1 MSFYTPRPSYE
12 STMTETFSAGTTSF
26 GVDSTSDSYGNDLD
40 TLTLYFTLDKGQSTE
55 EGIIATV
62 DTATSKVTSVSYLN
76 VATGEILGAGTQYA
90 HRKGSGTIEITSFP
104 YLTHAIRALKGDKQL
119 DSTSP
124 MEYDGVPAFTPGSN
138 EVATVEYV
146 DNIAIS
152 GSPDATDTTK
162 GISEEA
168 TSGEIDAG
176 TAAGGTGAELFV
188 NPSALAASIYNS
200 QLPSAGQ
207 KALLDG
213 ITSDA
218 AEINTLDGYTGDVN
232 DLNEMSTFFQATDI
246 SGAEAETLTDGSDA
260 AGLHGHN
267 KLNGVGEATDTK
279 DYWNFQ
285 LPIGLDSIG
294 TAGWVNYGAGATSQ
308 SYGIG
313 YTRGNSGA
321 CGLITNGGFFTS
333 GSNARLSF
341 DTSKEVI
348 VEFGLGSSRNTTSE
362 GGFGLMEDT
371 APLSDYDDQ
380 TDDAVCFTVDGS
392 GNLYAHTA
400 DRGTGHT
407 ETAITGVTLDS
418 LNTYRIEFNP
428 GVDAKFYVNGT
439 LKATIATNLPSSAQV
454 MDFGYGVG
462 TGDSGA
468 QYLSCTCLNFAIEK

>member
-1 MSFYTPRPSYE
+1 
-12 STMTETFSAGTTSF
+12 
-26 GVDSTSDSYGNDLD
+26 
-40 TLTLYFTLDKGQSTE
+40 
-55 EGIIATV
+55 
-62 DTATSKVTSVSYLN
+62 
-76 VATGEILGAGTQYA
+76 
-90 HRKGSGTIEITSFP
+90 
-104 YLTHAIRALKGDKQL
+104 
-119 DSTSP
+119 

-313 YTRGNSGA
+313 YTRGNNGA